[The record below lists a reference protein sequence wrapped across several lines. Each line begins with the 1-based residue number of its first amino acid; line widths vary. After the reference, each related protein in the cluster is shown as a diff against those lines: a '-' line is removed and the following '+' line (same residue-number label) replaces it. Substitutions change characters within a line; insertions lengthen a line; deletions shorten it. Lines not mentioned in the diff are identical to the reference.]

1 MKLLVTPTFQR
12 TVKKLRPN
20 QKEELDR
27 ALRKVMS
34 DPNIGETK
42 AGDLAGI
49 KVYKFQMGK
58 LLTLLAYRI
67 LDESKLKVLM
77 VGPHENFYRSLK
89 RLDS

>member
-1 MKLLVTPTFQR
+1 MKVLVTPTFQR

-27 ALRKVMS
+27 ALRQVMS

-42 AGDLAGI
+42 SGDLAGV
-49 KVYKFQMGK
+49 KVHKFQMGT
-58 LLTLLAYRI
+58 LLTLIAYRV
-67 LDESKLKVLM
+67 LDESTLKVLM
-77 VGPHENFYRSLK
+77 VGPHENFYRTLK